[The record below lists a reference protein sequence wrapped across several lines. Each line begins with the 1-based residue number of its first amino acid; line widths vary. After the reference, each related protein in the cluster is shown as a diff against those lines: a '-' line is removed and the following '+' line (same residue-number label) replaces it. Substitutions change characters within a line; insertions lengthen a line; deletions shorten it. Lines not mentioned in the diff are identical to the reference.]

1 MDPYSLSVIASDPKS
16 GVRSLRKTVTL
27 ILPNNS
33 IEEEG
38 EDEPSLKESLLNLL
52 HENLNKFWPDIGGIL
67 LGFGHIKF
75 SQLKLEW
82 MRDKVAVKLKGKFYV
97 FHPVVGAEMQCTVA
111 SRDNERVTCKILNQF
126 IIDVY
131 SPDSC
136 WNHVVKN
143 EVVSV
148 KIELVS
154 QLPGEDVPKMF
165 GKILFNSSSKEY
177 IENVENIDLLTEDE
191 DLEDSE
197 AVTAEVCQSSTT
209 QSSTINVTST
219 SVSSKKRKLSES
231 SATEKPPKDKK
242 KKGSS
247 SLTSSIDSNSQ
258 KPDDVP
264 TKLSSPKE
272 AKSPEKKPIE
282 KIIAKPLD
290 FNSSRSGD
298 EESATEKD
306 QKNESSKKE
315 NDTPKKKVK
324 ANEAPEGFKMFPRT
338 KKTKLKLT
346 APNGKSFQTYKAAWE
361 WVEKNPTYLQDE
373 REPQTPK
380 KDVNNSKK
388 HVKDDEL
395 QSPEKKGNESSSP
408 LKKVAEPKTPQKT
421 VNDTVISKKVEK
433 ETTMKA
439 SNQETKD
446 QKLPDSDVDMFDC
459 HTQQSTQKD
468 AEKPKDQ
475 TSSSSKRED
484 LDSGTDSSFEENPLV
499 INTNQSASR
508 KVADSESESESDSSD
523 SEVESS
529 KTQSKTK
536 PQKAFE
542 SSDSSESDSSND
554 EDETEKKPKM
564 IPSRPSETVKKT
576 NKESDED
583 SSSDSEEEATAKK
596 KPIATKTNNDKE
608 VGVVDTDSEDASY
621 DKEERNSKK
630 SKTKTTKTPKKNAE
644 PLSNKQSPIVN
655 WINKNKKKDTVTAE
669 NEKKKATNL
678 IDKVLNK
685 KSPQLSSTVVP
696 GNSKER
702 QDVPDG
708 ISPILKTKHR
718 SASVSEARAQYFDK
732 VMKDSNLSQE
742 AGGGG
747 GGDAS
752 HSQPS
757 TSSKSDVTPAGKK
770 SEKEKNDR
778 KKKKAKNTAGFM

>member
-126 IIDVY
+126 TIDVY

-324 ANEAPEGFKMFPRT
+324 ATEAPEGFKMFPRT

-439 SNQETKD
+439 SNQETKN
-446 QKLPDSDVDMFDC
+446 QNLPDSDADMFDC
-459 HTQQSTQKD
+459 HSQQAQQKD
-468 AEKPKDQ
+468 AEMPKDP
-475 TSSSSKRED
+475 TSSASKKKN
-484 LDSGTDSSFEENPLV
+484 LDSDDDT
-499 INTNQSASR
+499 
-508 KVADSESESESDSSD
+508 DSESEVFESPDFSESDSS
-523 SEVESS
+523 
-529 KTQSKTK
+529 
-536 PQKAFE
+536 
-542 SSDSSESDSSND
+542 
-554 EDETEKKPKM
+554 
-564 IPSRPSETVKKT
+564 SETVKRTMKV
-576 NKESDED
+576 SDKD
-583 SSSDSEEEATAKK
+583 SSSDSEE
-596 KPIATKTNNDKE
+596 
-608 VGVVDTDSEDASY
+608 
-621 DKEERNSKK
+621 EERNSKK
-630 SKTKTTKTPKKNAE
+630 SKTNTTNSKTPKKNAE
-644 PLSNKQSPIVN
+644 PLANKQSPIVN
-655 WINKNKKKDTVTAE
+655 WIDKNKKKDHHASVDEEA
-669 NEKKKATNL
+669 K
-678 IDKVLNK
+678 
-685 KSPQLSSTVVP
+685 
-696 GNSKER
+696 SKEGR
-702 QDVPDG
+702 Q
-708 ISPILKTKHR
+708 
-718 SASVSEARAQYFDK
+718 E
-732 VMKDSNLSQE
+732 E
-742 AGGGG
+742 
-747 GGDAS
+747 DAS
-752 HSQPS
+752 LKWFCQQHQVRFRVRSELRDHMRNNGCNT
-757 TSSKSDVTPAGKK
+757 TSKL
-770 SEKEKNDR
+770 
-778 KKKKAKNTAGFM
+778 